1 MSSLRSRAMRASTRA
16 SARALPPLSLMLALA
31 LAGCGGRSGYAP
43 TADARVVAPPQQMAA
58 AAVNPT
64 EPEMEADGLP
74 AQTPP
79 LMRARPLP
87 DDPSEPFSPN
97 YGPNKSPSY
106 GPSYGNGRSNTADV
120 PAAVTRTADRETAG
134 HRLPDD
140 LPPYFRSRLVIANGS
155 E

>member
-1 MSSLRSRAMRASTRA
+1 MSSLRSRVRWAGTRA
-16 SARALPPLSLMLALA
+16 PARSLPPLSLMLALA

-43 TADARVVAPPQQMAA
+43 TADARVAAPPQQMAA
-58 AAVNPT
+58 AVFAPA
-64 EPEMEADGLP
+64 EPDLEDDGRP

-79 LMRARPLP
+79 LMRAKPLP

-97 YGPNKSPSY
+97 YGK
-106 GPSYGNGRSNTADV
+106 GRSHTV
-120 PAAVTRTADRETAG
+120 EPPAAVARTAASEMVR
-134 HRLPDD
+134 HRRPDD